1 MAKGKGAQTLAQW
14 VTAVMAMKGLN
25 DAMSVDDAVKMIHE
39 TPQERRSKFADQ
51 IWSARKQR
59 SKGMKKRNAKKRTT
73 KRVTKRAKN
82 PLSSKW
88 MTVKARKLANG
99 KIQLAIPQR

>member
-25 DAMSVDDAVKMIHE
+25 DAMSVDDAVQMIHD
-39 TPQERRSKFADQ
+39 TPQERRSKFAGQ
-51 IWSARKQR
+51 IWSNRKAR
-59 SKGMKKRNAKKRTT
+59 SKGMRRNTKKRTV
-73 KRVTKRAKN
+73 KRAVKRAKN
-82 PLSSKW
+82 PLTSKW
-88 MTVKARKLANG
+88 KTVKARRLSNG